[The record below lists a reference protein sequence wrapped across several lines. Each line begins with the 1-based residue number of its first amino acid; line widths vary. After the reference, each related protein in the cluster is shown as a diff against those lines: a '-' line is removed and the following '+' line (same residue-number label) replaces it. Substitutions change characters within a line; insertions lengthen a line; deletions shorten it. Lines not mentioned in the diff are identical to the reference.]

1 MPRRFPRRRPGAT
14 RYKTSIIVLIDHQP
28 GMLALTLQAFGVRG
42 VNLMALQSRP
52 ERSAPW
58 TYRFY
63 VDVDGA
69 ASDPR
74 LAEAL
79 EEVEALAARLV
90 VLGSYEAWVEGSR
103 LSAPASHAGAPQ
115 QEAGHPAGGP
125 PSRTRGQPGRG
136 AAPGLRRRGA
146 GAHRRA
152 RARWRA
158 RR

>member
-1 MPRRFPRRRPGAT
+1 
-14 RYKTSIIVLIDHQP
+14 VLIDHRP

-79 EEVEALAARLV
+79 EEVEALGGRVV

-103 LSAPASHAGAPQ
+103 LSAPPPTPAHTARSRKSRWWTGVRAP
-115 QEAGHPAGGP
+115 EAVG
-125 PSRTRGQPGRG
+125 SRSATRSS
-136 AAPGLRRRGA
+136 AARSRC
-146 GAHRRA
+146 
-152 RARWRA
+152 
-158 RR
+158 